1 MKDRR
6 RCRGFSLLELLVA
19 ISIIAVLAG
28 LVLAAVSKA
37 KEKARLTQCLNN
49 LKQLSLTWI
58 IYSGDNDDRL
68 VPNGDGKSVKSWVAG
83 SFIDRPWDA
92 TNPSLLTE
100 PSRSLFAPYL
110 KTVQIYKCPA
120 DRTPGTSATRTKPRV
135 RSYAMNGYVGWVGPQ
150 WLFPAKKPH
159 IIVPDFA
166 QNVVFTKASE
176 INQPSPANLLVFQEV
191 NPDSICR
198 PCFGTYMDRGPLT
211 RFLHIP
217 ASYHNKAGVD
227 TFAAS
232 HVEAHRWL
240 DPRTINP
247 GKIEYHIHNT
257 LSPGNQDIVWIKEH
271 TTRPKQ
277 LERSN

>member
-1 MKDRR
+1 MRIR
-6 RCRGFSLLELLVA
+6 LHGGGFTLVELLSVIA
-19 ISIIAVLAG
+19 ITALLVGLLFPVLA
-28 LVLAAVSKA
+28 KA
-37 KEKARLTQCLNN
+37 KAKTDQSACLNN
-49 LKQLSLTWI
+49 LKQLSVIWVM
-58 IYSGDNDDRL
+58 YAGDNDERL
-68 VPNGDGKSVKSWVAG
+68 VANGDGRSVKSWVAG
-83 SFIDRPWDA
+83 SFIDRPPDA
-92 TNPSLLTE
+92 TDPYLLQD
-100 PSRSLFAPYL
+100 PGRSLFAPYL

-150 WLFPAKKPH
+150 WLFPTKKPH
-159 IIVPDFA
+159 IIVPDVA

-176 INQPSPANLLVFQEV
+176 INQPSPANLSVFQEV

-227 TFAAS
+227 TFADG

-240 DPRTINP
+240 DPRTISP
-247 GKIEYHIHNT
+247 GKIPYHVHNT
-257 LSPGNQDIVWIKEH
+257 LSP
-271 TTRPKQ
+271 
-277 LERSN
+277 